1 MVETAP
7 AWPLRL
13 RGSADPEG
21 VWRSRRED
29 GGARAVRGERRSSRG
44 HERRPQL
51 PPPRALAGLFVW
63 RLRNIGAR
71 QIPSRFVHL
80 YHVASNRLITFQYF
94 NFLKRMLQQLDQ
106 EKKVVH
112 KISSV
117 SPVHQSW
124 SEMSSRNE
132 LREMKPAAETEDS
145 VIPGGAESKEDRQWK
160 EMKLRLDDLPGILAR
175 LSKIK
180 LTALVVSTASAGF
193 AMAPVPF
200 ELTCFL
206 LASLGTG
213 LASCAANSI
222 NQFFEV
228 PFDSNMNRT
237 KNRPLV
243 RGQISPLLAV
253 CFAASC
259 GIPGIALLALG
270 VNPLTG
276 ALGAF
281 NIFLY
286 TCCYTPLKRMSI
298 ANTWVGAVVG
308 AIPPVMGW
316 TAATGSLDAGAL
328 LLGGI
333 LYSWQFPH
341 FNALSW
347 GLRED
352 YSRGGYCMMSVT
364 HPGLCRRVALRHCL
378 ALIGLSA
385 AAPVLNITTWTFPV
399 ISLPINLYISYLGF
413 RFYRDADRSSSR
425 KLFFCSLWHLPMLLL
440 VMFTCKKSVLE
451 KEDKGELRGGSHEMA
466 MEIRLP

>member
-1 MVETAP
+1 M
-7 AWPLRL
+7 
-13 RGSADPEG
+13 SAAG
-21 VWRSRRED
+21 RCC
-29 GGARAVRGERRSSRG
+29 
-44 HERRPQL
+44 
-51 PPPRALAGLFVW
+51 PPRALAGLFVW
-63 RLRNIGAR
+63 RLRNTGVP
-71 QIPSRFVHL
+71 QIPCQFVHL
-80 YHVASNRLITFQYF
+80 YHVANNRLITFQYF
-94 NFLKRMLQQLDQ
+94 NFLKRMYVTQCNKDLRQRAKPKVDSIVSPFHELQQLDQ
-106 EKKVVH
+106 EKKIVH
-112 KISSV
+112 KNSPV
-117 SPVHQSW
+117 SPVHQSG
-124 SEMSSRNE
+124 SETSSINE
-132 LREMKPAAETEDS
+132 LRETKSAVRTEDS
-145 VIPGGAESKEDRQWK
+145 IIHVGAESKEDRQWK

-180 LTALVVSTASAGF
+180 LTALVVSTTSAGF

-206 LASLGTG
+206 LASIGTG

-259 GIPGIALLALG
+259 GIPGIALLTLG

-308 AIPPVMGW
+308 AIPPMMGW

-378 ALIGLSA
+378 ALIGLSVV
-385 AAPVLNITTWTFPV
+385 APVLDVTTWTFPIV
-399 ISLPINLYISYLGF
+399 SLPINLYISYLGF

-451 KEDKGELRGGSHEMA
+451 KEDKGDLPGGSHQTA

>member
-1 MVETAP
+1 MAASPHT
-7 AWPLRL
+7 LSSRL
-13 RGSADPEG
+13 LTGRVGG
-21 VWRSRRED
+21 CVWYLER
-29 GGARAVRGERRSSRG
+29 RAVQESP
-44 HERRPQL
+44 HK
-51 PPPRALAGLFVW
+51 FMHHF
-63 RLRNIGAR
+63 RNINK
-71 QIPSRFVHL
+71 QW
-80 YHVASNRLITFQYF
+80 ITFQHF
-94 NFLKRMLQQLDQ
+94 TFLKRMYVTQLNRSLSQQVKPKPEPVASPFLEKTSSGQ
-106 EKKVVH
+106 E
-112 KISSV
+112 IY
-117 SPVHQSW
+117 
-124 SEMSSRNE
+124 
-132 LREMKPAAETEDS
+132 EMKPFSPSSLSLSRKPSEKELIELESASIIQGSIEVGKETKDE
-145 VIPGGAESKEDRQWK
+145 KQWK
-160 EMKLRLDDLPGILAR
+160 EMKLHVDDLPGILAR

-180 LTALVVSTASAGF
+180 LTALVVSTTSAGF
-193 AMAPVPF
+193 ALAPGSF
-200 ELTCFL
+200 DWSCFL
-206 LASLGTG
+206 LTFAGTG

-253 CFAASC
+253 SFATCCA
-259 GIPGIALLALG
+259 IPGVALLTWG

-276 ALGAF
+276 ALGVF

-286 TCCYTPLKRMSI
+286 TCCYTPLKRISI

-316 TAATGSLDAGAL
+316 TAATGSLDAGAF

-364 HPGLCRRVALRHCL
+364 HPALCRRVALRHCL
-378 ALIGLSA
+378 ALIGLST
-385 AAPVLNITTWTFPV
+385 AAPVLDVTTWTFPA

-413 RFYRDADRSSSR
+413 RFYTDADRKSSR
-425 KLFFCSLWHLPMLLL
+425 KLFFCSLWHLPLLL
-440 VMFTCKKSVLE
+440 LLMLTCKQPPGGKC
-451 KEDKGELRGGSHEMA
+451 DKGEPQS
-466 MEIRLP
+466 

>member
-1 MVETAP
+1 M
-7 AWPLRL
+7 
-13 RGSADPEG
+13 SAA
-21 VWRSRRED
+21 RRCC
-29 GGARAVRGERRSSRG
+29 
-44 HERRPQL
+44 
-51 PPPRALAGLFVW
+51 PPRALAAGLFVW
-63 RLRNIGAR
+63 RLRNTGVP
-71 QIPSRFVHL
+71 QIPCRFALL
-80 YHVASNRLITFQYF
+80 YRVANNRLITFQYF
-94 NFLKRMLQQLDQ
+94 NFLKRMYVTQCNKDLSQRAKPKSDSVVSPFHELQQLDQ

-112 KISSV
+112 KITPV
-117 SPVHQSW
+117 SP
-124 SEMSSRNE
+124 ETSSRNE
-132 LREMKPAAETEDS
+132 LREMKSAAETEDS
-145 VIPGGAESKEDRQWK
+145 VIPVGAECKEDRQWK
-160 EMKLRLDDLPGILAR
+160 EMKLRLDDLPGVLAR

-180 LTALVVSTASAGF
+180 LTALVVSTTSAGF

-259 GIPGIALLALG
+259 GIPGIALLTLG

-308 AIPPVMGW
+308 AIPPMMGW

-378 ALIGLSA
+378 ALIGLSVV
-385 AAPVLNITTWTFPV
+385 APVLNITTWTFPIV
-399 ISLPINLYISYLGF
+399 SLPINLYISYLGF

-440 VMFTCKKSVLE
+440 VMLTCKKPALE
-451 KEDKGELRGGSHEMA
+451 KEDKGDLPGGSQETA

>member
-1 MVETAP
+1 MAVSPHTISS
-7 AWPLRL
+7 RL
-13 RGSADPEG
+13 LTGSVG
-21 VWRSRRED
+21 GCVWHLER
-29 GGARAVRGERRSSRG
+29 RAVQG
-44 HERRPQL
+44 L
-51 PPPRALAGLFVW
+51 PHRVTHLF
-63 RLRNIGAR
+63 RNVNN
-71 QIPSRFVHL
+71 QWVTVQHL
-80 YHVASNRLITFQYF
+80 S
-94 NFLKRMLQQLDQ
+94 FLKRMYVTQLHRGLSQRVKPKPEPPASPFLEHTSSGQARAEVDELPSFPAPSLPLSRKPNEELVELEATSIVDHSLDTAK
-106 EKKVVH
+106 EKKEE
-112 KISSV
+112 K
-117 SPVHQSW
+117 
-124 SEMSSRNE
+124 
-132 LREMKPAAETEDS
+132 
-145 VIPGGAESKEDRQWK
+145 QWK
-160 EMKLRLDDLPGILAR
+160 EMKLHTDDLPGILAR

-180 LTALVVSTASAGF
+180 LTALVVSTTSAGF
-193 AMAPVPF
+193 ALAPGPF
-200 ELTCFL
+200 DWTCFL
-206 LASLGTG
+206 LTSLGTG

-253 CFAASC
+253 SFATCCAV
-259 GIPGIALLALG
+259 PGVALLTWG

-276 ALGAF
+276 ALGVF

-286 TCCYTPLKRMSI
+286 TCCYTPLKRISI
-298 ANTWVGAVVG
+298 TNTWVGAVVG

-364 HPGLCRRVALRHCL
+364 HPALCRRVALRHCL
-378 ALIGLSA
+378 ALIALST
-385 AAPVLNITTWTFPV
+385 AAPILDITTWVFPV

-413 RFYRDADRSSSR
+413 RFYVDADRRSSR
-425 KLFFCSLWHLPMLLL
+425 KLFFCSLWHLPLLL
-440 VMFTCKKSVLE
+440 LLMLTCKQRPGQE
-451 KEDKGELRGGSHEMA
+451 GDKGEAPS
-466 MEIRLP
+466 

>member
-1 MVETAP
+1 MSKILTGWV
-7 AWPLRL
+7 
-13 RGSADPEG
+13 GG
-21 VWRSRRED
+21 CVWYLER
-29 GGARAVRGERRSSRG
+29 RAVQESP
-44 HERRPQL
+44 HK
-51 PPPRALAGLFVW
+51 FM
-63 RLRNIGAR
+63 
-71 QIPSRFVHL
+71 HL
-80 YHVASNRLITFQYF
+80 LKNVNKQWITFQHF
-94 NFLKRMLQQLDQ
+94 NFLRRMYATQLSRSLNQQVKPKPEPMTSSFLEKTSSCQAKTEIYEMRSLSPPSLSLSRKPNEKELIELD
-106 EKKVVH
+106 
-112 KISSV
+112 
-117 SPVHQSW
+117 SPAIIEGSI
-124 SEMSSRNE
+124 ETG
-132 LREMKPAAETEDS
+132 KETEN
-145 VIPGGAESKEDRQWK
+145 EKQWK
-160 EMKLRLDDLPGILAR
+160 EMKLHLDDLPGILAR

-180 LTALVVSTASAGF
+180 LTALVVSTTSAGF
-193 AMAPVPF
+193 ALAPGPF
-200 ELTCFL
+200 DLPCFL
-206 LASLGTG
+206 LTFVGTG

-253 CFAASC
+253 SFATCCAV
-259 GIPGIALLALG
+259 PGVALLTWG

-286 TCCYTPLKRMSI
+286 TCCYTPLKRISI

-316 TAATGSLDAGAL
+316 TAATGSLDAGAF

-364 HPGLCRRVALRHCL
+364 HPALCRRVALRHCL
-378 ALIGLSA
+378 ALIGLST
-385 AAPVLNITTWTFPV
+385 AAPLLDVTTWTFPI

-413 RFYRDADRSSSR
+413 RFYTEADRKSSR
-425 KLFFCSLWHLPMLLL
+425 RLFFCSLWHLPLLL
-440 VMFTCKKSVLE
+440 LLMLTCKQPQGRKSN
-451 KEDKGELRGGSHEMA
+451 KGEPQA
-466 MEIRLP
+466 